1 MFAKKV
7 LNAEIAGAIGAIVID
22 NKKDTRLIIS
32 KIQISQIYLSA
43 ETNTLFS
50 MAPDGESTVK
60 IGSIFLGS
68 REGIKLE
75 RLYEKY
81 GSVSVLLS
89 HNEVDLKNFYFLAKV
104 TGW

>member
-1 MFAKKV
+1 
-7 LNAEIAGAIGAIVID
+7 
-22 NKKDTRLIIS
+22 
-32 KIQISQIYLSA
+32 
-43 ETNTLFS
+43 

-68 REGIKLE
+68 REGFKLE

-89 HNEVDLKNFYFLAKV
+89 HTEVDLKNFYSLAKV
-104 TGW
+104 NRKKTISSNFKNPKQTHTNTSHNPDEL